1 MAPKKTQMSPNARKV
16 LDYLK
21 TQYEEG
27 TEMTK
32 QDIAANLGISIYAVT
47 GSTGGLKNKGR
58 LTEREEAVLDD
69 KGKEKKV
76 KYVILTQEGY
86 DFDPDAEVEAAPAE

>member
-27 TEMTK
+27 NRNDE
-32 QDIAANLGISIYAVT
+32 T
-47 GSTGGLKNKGR
+47 GHCG
-58 LTEREEAVLDD
+58 
-69 KGKEKKV
+69 
-76 KYVILTQEGY
+76 
-86 DFDPDAEVEAAPAE
+86 